1 MFIKKDK
8 RKINEI
14 LTQSINSDPTTTAA
28 AATITDVNVVLNL
41 SKRSSEF
48 AGSVKILCSEN
59 KIRYFYN
66 LKQLNLYENNLVS
79 IDGIGLLAQ
88 TTVEEINL
96 GGNKLS
102 RLPLEVLL
110 LVCWFSDPMIVHV
123 IICINYTC
131 LNV

>member
-14 LTQSINSDPTTTAA
+14 LTQSKSSDPTTTAA
-28 AATITDVNVVLNL
+28 AAAAIESSSSSVNTVLNL

-59 KIRYFYN
+59 KIRFFYN

-102 RLPLEVLL
+102 RLPLEVTLL
-110 LVCWFSDPMIVHV
+110 C
-123 IICINYTC
+123 
-131 LNV
+131 

>member
-14 LTQSINSDPTTTAA
+14 LMQSKSSDPTTTATA
-28 AATITDVNVVLNL
+28 SIESSSSSVNTILNL

-59 KIRYFYN
+59 KIRFFYN

-102 RLPLEVLL
+102 RLPLEVTLL
-110 LVCWFSDPMIVHV
+110 C
-123 IICINYTC
+123 
-131 LNV
+131 

>member
-14 LTQSINSDPTTTAA
+14 LTQSINSDPTTTATTA
-28 AATITDVNVVLNL
+28 DVNAVLNL

-96 GGNKLS
+96 GGNKLT

-110 LVCWFSDPMIVHV
+110 LVC
-123 IICINYTC
+123 
-131 LNV
+131 